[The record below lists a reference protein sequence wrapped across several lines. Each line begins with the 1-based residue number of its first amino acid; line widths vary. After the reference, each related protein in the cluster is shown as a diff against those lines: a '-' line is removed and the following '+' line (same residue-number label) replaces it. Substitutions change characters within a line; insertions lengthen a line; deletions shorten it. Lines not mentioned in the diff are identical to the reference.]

1 MSVTVIATITPRPE
15 RFDAVREA
23 FEQVVPLVHEEPGCE
38 LYALYASKTVLVMVE
53 RWADAAALN
62 AHGGGATFTGLA
74 ARVQDD
80 LAAPFDVQVVRPVPA
95 GDPAKGQLA

>member
-1 MSVTVIATITPRPE
+1 
-15 RFDAVREA
+15 
-23 FEQVVPLVHEEPGCE
+23 
-38 LYALYASKTVLVMVE
+38 MVE

>member
-1 MSVTVIATITPRPE
+1 MSVTVIATITPKPE

-23 FEQVVPLVHEEPGCE
+23 FEQTIPLVHEEPGCE
-38 LYALYASKTVLVMVE
+38 LYALYASKTALVMVE

-62 AHGGGATFTGLA
+62 AHGSGETFTGLV

-80 LAAPFDVQVVRPVPA
+80 LAVPFDVQVVRPVPA
-95 GDPAKGQLA
+95 GDPAKGQLS